1 MPHRYDRANKLKLL
15 SQPYFQS
22 QKTEAIKKE
31 TEKLRAIADAERNK
45 AVLKIQIEERILE
58 KAGEANISALN
69 NEILKAELETGFSG
83 FKFG

>member
-1 MPHRYDRANKLKLL
+1 MLNPK
-15 SQPYFQS
+15 YFQL

-58 KAGEANISALN
+58 KEQSCNEDLRRFWRSAQH
-69 NEILKAELETGFSG
+69 SDY
-83 FKFG
+83 